1 VALVNPMLDLIIDTD
16 PGVDDV
22 VALLLAMAHPEH
34 LNLLAITTVAG
45 NVPLP
50 KTTRNACLAREW
62 ARRGDVPVYAGADRP
77 LHRTPLYAE
86 DIHGSEGLPDAVV
99 HTPDHGAASEHAVD
113 YLVRTLE
120 AAAPASITLAML
132 GPQTNLAL
140 ALRRSPGIVRGLKQ
154 VVVMGGAW
162 FNPGNITPLAEFNLF
177 ADPHAA
183 AEVMASGIPLV
194 YIPLDVTHKVLTSH
208 DRLASLRAL
217 GTRASE
223 RVAEVVASYIS
234 HDMARYQLPGG
245 PVHDAN
251 VIAWLLD
258 PDLYQGRP
266 ATMDVVCEEG
276 GAFGQTRPVDG
287 TSSATGP
294 VHWITDAD
302 SEGFFALLSAAL
314 VRLP

>member
-1 VALVNPMLDLIIDTD
+1 MLDLIIDTD

-22 VALLLAMAHPEH
+22 VALLLAMANPEH

-45 NVPLP
+45 NVPLA

-62 ARRGDVPVYAGADRP
+62 AGRDDVPVYAGADRP
-77 LHRTPLYAE
+77 LVRTPLYAE
-86 DIHGSEGLPDAVV
+86 HVHGSEGLPDSVV
-99 HTPDHGAASEHAVD
+99 HTPAEGAASEHAVD

-120 AAAPASITLAML
+120 AAAPGSITLAML

-140 ALRRSPGIVRGLKQ
+140 ALRQSPAAARGLKQ
-154 VVVMGGAW
+154 VVIMGGAW

-183 AEVMASGIPLV
+183 AEVLASSLPLV

-208 DRLASLRAL
+208 DRLADIRAL
-217 GTRASE
+217 GTRAGE
-223 RVAEVVASYIS
+223 RVADVVATYIS
-234 HDMARYQLPGG
+234 HDMQRYGLPGG

-258 PDLYQGRP
+258 PAIYQGRT
-266 ATMDVVCEEG
+266 ANMAVVCEEG
-276 GAFGQTRPVDG
+276 DAFGQTQPLG
-287 TSSATGP
+287 AGISAEGH
-294 VHWITDAD
+294 VNWITDAD
-302 SEGFFALLSAAL
+302 SEGFFALLKASL
-314 VRLP
+314 VRLS